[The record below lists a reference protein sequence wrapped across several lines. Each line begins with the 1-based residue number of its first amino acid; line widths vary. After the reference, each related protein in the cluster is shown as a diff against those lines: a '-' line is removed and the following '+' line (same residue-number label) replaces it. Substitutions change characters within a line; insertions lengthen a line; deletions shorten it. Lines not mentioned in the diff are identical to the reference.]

1 MMKLIHTLLAAAAGT
16 TALLAHA
23 EPVTYT
29 LDPSHTGITWEAL
42 HAGTSTLRGYF
53 AVKEGGSITVD
64 RAAKSGKLD
73 IGIDLLSLN
82 TPVKSLENGLKG
94 DRGFNVSASPTARFT
109 SERFTF
115 DGDKPSA
122 IDGTLAVLGKTIP
135 VTLRAVRFN
144 CYDNPMLKR
153 EVCGGD
159 FEGTVSRSQLGVNLS
174 PQGAADNVRL
184 LVEVEA
190 VKTQ

>member
-1 MMKLIHTLLAAAAGT
+1 MMKLIHTLLAAAAGA

-23 EPVTYT
+23 EPATYT
-29 LDPSHTGITWEAL
+29 VDPSHTGVTWEAL
-42 HAGTSTLRGYF
+42 HAGTSTLRGHF
-53 AVKEGGSITVD
+53 GVKEGGSITVD

-73 IGIDLLSLN
+73 VGIDLASLH

-94 DRGFNVSASPTARFT
+94 DRGFNVATSPLARFT

-122 IDGTLAVLGKTIP
+122 IDGNLTVLGTSVP

-144 CYDNPMLKR
+144 CYDHPMLKR

-159 FEGTVSRSQLGVNLS
+159 FEGAVSRSQLGVNLV

-184 LVEVEA
+184 LVQVEA
-190 VKTQ
+190 VKQQ

>member
-1 MMKLIHTLLAAAAGT
+1 MMKLIPTLLAAALGA

-23 EPVTYT
+23 EPATYT
-29 LDPSHTGITWEAL
+29 VDPNHTGITWEAL

-73 IGIDLLSLN
+73 VGIDLLSLN
-82 TPVKSLENGLKG
+82 TPSKHLENGLRG
-94 DRGFNVSASPTARFT
+94 DKGFNVSASPAARFT
-109 SERFTF
+109 SDRFTF

-122 IDGTLAVLGKTIP
+122 IDGTLAVLGKSVP

-144 CYDNPMLKR
+144 CYDHPMLKR

-159 FEGTVSRSQLGVNLS
+159 FEGVVSRSQLGINLA
-174 PQGAADNVRL
+174 PQGAADNVKL
-184 LVEVEA
+184 LVQVEA